1 LQGHALT
8 VSSSLPLTIGYSTLA
23 NRAKNIKFLSSVTSL
38 VIVQNPDGTL
48 IPTFSSE
55 VKVLELQSR
64 GVAKSRNAAI
74 ENTNTKYL
82 IFGDDDIEF
91 NESGINS
98 AITLLDANPNIS
110 ILLMQ
115 GVDETG
121 NLRKSYPNKA
131 HDLKL
136 TNSAKAATYEMMI
149 RVSDIKAAGI
159 KFDENFGAGATN
171 YLGDEYIFIADALR
185 AGLKGKFAPIVIA
198 THPTESSGNLRNS
211 ASDREARAKVFSRVF
226 GIWAP
231 VMRFLFL
238 AKPPSKKFGL
248 VNSLLFIV
256 GK

>member
-1 LQGHALT
+1 

-23 NRAKNIKFLSSVTSL
+23 NRAKNIKFLSSVNSL
-38 VIVQNPDGTL
+38 VIVQNPEGTTT
-48 IPTFSSE
+48 PTFADE
-55 VKVLELQSR
+55 VTVLELQSR

-74 ENTNTKYL
+74 TNTNSDYL
-82 IFGDDDIEF
+82 LFGDDDIQF
-91 NESGINS
+91 NESGIAS
-98 AITLLDANPNIS
+98 AISFLNSNPNIS

-115 GVDETG
+115 AVDETG
-121 NLRKSYPNKA
+121 KLRKSYPIKG

-185 AGLKGKFAPIVIA
+185 AGLKGKFEPIVIA

-211 ASDREARAKVFSRVF
+211 ASDRRARAKVFSRVF
-226 GIWAP
+226 GILAP
-231 VMRFLFL
+231 VMRLLFL
-238 AKPPSKKFGL
+238 VKPPSKKFGL

>member
-1 LQGHALT
+1 MRGADLGRHFERCARGRR
-8 VSSSLPLTIGYSTLA
+8 VA
-23 NRAKNIKFLSSVTSL
+23 AAVERV
-38 VIVQNPDGTL
+38 
-48 IPTFSSE
+48 
-55 VKVLELQSR
+55 ELKSR

-74 ENTNTKYL
+74 TNTNSDYL
-82 IFGDDDIEF
+82 LFGDDDIQF
-91 NESGINS
+91 NESGIES
-98 AITLLDANPNIS
+98 AISFLNANPNIS

-115 GVDETG
+115 AVDETG
-121 NLRKSYPNKA
+121 KLRKSYPIKG

-149 RVSDIKAAGI
+149 RVSDIKATGI

-185 AGLKGKFAPIVIA
+185 EGLKGKFEPIVIA

-211 ASDREARAKVFSRVF
+211 ASDRRARAKVFSRVF
-226 GIWAP
+226 GILAP
-231 VMRFLFL
+231 VMRLLFL
-238 AKPPSKKFGL
+238 AKPPSKKFGI

>member
-1 LQGHALT
+1 
-8 VSSSLPLTIGYSTLA
+8 LPLTIGYSTLA
-23 NRAKNIKFLSSVTSL
+23 NRAKNIKFLTSVNNF
-38 VIVQNPDGTL
+38 VIVQNPEGTVT
-48 IPTFSSE
+48 PTFASDIQ
-55 VKVLELQSR
+55 VLELQSR

-74 ENTNTKYL
+74 LNTNTEYL

-91 NESGINS
+91 SESGIAS
-98 AITLLDANPNIS
+98 AINFLNANLDIS

-115 GVDETG
+115 AVDETG
-121 NLRKSYPNKA
+121 ALRKSYPSSA
-131 HDLKL
+131 HKLKL

-159 KFDENFGAGATN
+159 KFDENFGAGAAN

-185 AGLKGKFAPIVIA
+185 SGLKGKFEPIVIA
-198 THPTESSGNLRNS
+198 THPTESSGNLKNS
-211 ASDREARAKVFSRVF
+211 AVDRTARARVFSRVF

-231 VMRFLFL
+231 VMRTLFL

-248 VNSLLFIV
+248 VNSFRFIF

>member
-1 LQGHALT
+1 M
-8 VSSSLPLTIGYSTLA
+8 SSSLPLTIGYSSLA
-23 NRAKNIKFLSSVTSL
+23 NRAKNITFLTSVNSL
-38 VIVQNPDGTL
+38 VIVQNPDGTTT
-48 IPTFSSE
+48 PTFAGD
-55 VKVLELQSR
+55 VKVLELQSL

-74 ENTNTKYL
+74 LNTNTEYL

-91 NESGINS
+91 SESGIAA
-98 AITLLDANPNIS
+98 AINLLNTNPNIS

-115 GVDETG
+115 AVDETG
-121 NLRKSYPNKA
+121 KLRKSYPIKG

-149 RVSDIKAAGI
+149 RVSEIKVAGI

-185 AGLKGKFAPIVIA
+185 AGLKGKFEPIVIA
-198 THPTESSGNLRNS
+198 THPIESSGNLRNS
-211 ASDREARAKVFSRVF
+211 ASDRRARAKVFSRVF
-226 GIWAP
+226 GIWSP
-231 VMRFLFL
+231 IMRTLFL

>member
-1 LQGHALT
+1 MNKL
-8 VSSSLPLTIGYSTLA
+8 LPLTIGYSTLA
-23 NRAKNIKFLSSVTSL
+23 SRAKNIKFLTSVNSL
-38 VIVQNPDGTL
+38 VIIQNPEGTVT
-48 IPTFSSE
+48 PTFANDVE
-55 VKVLELQSR
+55 VLELRSK

-74 ENTNTKYL
+74 LNTKTEYL

-91 NESGINS
+91 SESGIAS
-98 AITLLDANPNIS
+98 AINFLNTNPNIS

-115 GVDETG
+115 AVDETG
-121 NLRKSYPNKA
+121 ALRKSYPSSA
-131 HDLKL
+131 HKLKL

-159 KFDENFGAGATN
+159 KFDENFGAGAAN

-185 AGLKGKFAPIVIA
+185 SGLKGRFEPIVIA
-198 THPTESSGNLRNS
+198 THPTESSGSLRNS
-211 ASDREARAKVFSRVF
+211 AVDRSARARVFSRVF

-231 VMRFLFL
+231 VMRTLFL

-248 VNSLLFIV
+248 VNSFLFII